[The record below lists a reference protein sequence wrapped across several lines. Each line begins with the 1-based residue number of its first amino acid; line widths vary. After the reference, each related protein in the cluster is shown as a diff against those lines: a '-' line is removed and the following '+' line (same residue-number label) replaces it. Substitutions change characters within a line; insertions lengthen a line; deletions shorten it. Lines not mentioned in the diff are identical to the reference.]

1 MKNLDSLA
9 EKGPLTDF
17 KTRLKA
23 QSHTPSEL
31 FLAVRTALLWKQ
43 AEKARLLFEAG
54 VGPLKEN
61 EEKDQLPTHAASKK
75 KQAGS
80 PDVPSGNIG
89 NIGTFLIY

>member
-75 KQAGS
+75 NK
-80 PDVPSGNIG
+80 PVLRMFPP
-89 NIGTFLIY
+89 GT